1 MTVEYIGNCGK
12 ILGNIID
19 WDAVIDHIK
28 DQEPAYVGPS
38 HKRGDNVPGLDAVLD
53 AWESAGYKLFK
64 DGGTVE
70 WDMFLPEKNFSIE
83 VVEKFADFV
92 GVKTWNTAWIS
103 RIHPGKMAPLH
114 WDVHDNEAQFMLEP
128 DKIRFHCHI
137 TQPAFGHAVL
147 VDNQCFYN
155 QPQGATYKWDSRRYW
170 HAGVNAGLGPK
181 YLFNFW

>member
-38 HKRGDNVPGLDAVLD
+38 HKRGDNVPG
-53 AWESAGYKLFK
+53 
-64 DGGTVE
+64 
-70 WDMFLPEKNFSIE
+70 
-83 VVEKFADFV
+83 V
-92 GVKTWNTAWIS
+92 GMKTWNTAWIS